1 MSIGSAGKNQMMQ
14 AKVLIVDD
22 EVVVAEDI
30 RRQLRS
36 LGYTVVGVA
45 SSGADAIRLA
55 GEHRPELILM
65 DIKLKGAMDGIEAAR
80 YIQLMFDI
88 PVI

>member
-55 GEHRPELILM
+55 GEHRPELISWTSS
-65 DIKLKGAMDGIEAAR
+65 
-80 YIQLMFDI
+80 
-88 PVI
+88 

>member
-1 MSIGSAGKNQMMQ
+1 MMQ

-45 SSGADAIRLA
+45 SSGSRCDSSGR
-55 GEHRPELILM
+55 
-65 DIKLKGAMDGIEAAR
+65 
-80 YIQLMFDI
+80 
-88 PVI
+88 